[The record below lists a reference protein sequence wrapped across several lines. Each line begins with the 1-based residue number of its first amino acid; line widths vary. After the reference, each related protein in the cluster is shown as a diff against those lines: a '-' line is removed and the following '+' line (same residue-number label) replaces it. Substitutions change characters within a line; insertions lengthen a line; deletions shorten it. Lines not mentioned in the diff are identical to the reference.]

1 MGLYTDIYVLVC
13 ELTGLHLSNR
23 AARVF
28 TPEHDKIYLLLPS
41 CPALGPVYSQVF
53 QMFPRLPEHN
63 LTNERKKRF
72 CLPWCDT
79 RHWLQPKLHPAGIN
93 GTENL
98 SCRLLRA
105 QPYSA
110 NYTQQRGHQRSACVS
125 HQTLASPGSLPRL
138 LLHSG
143 GYFGAG
149 EMPSLGHLVRR

>member
-63 LTNERKKRF
+63 LTNESKKRF
-72 CLPWCDT
+72 AFLGATPGPGCSPSS
-79 RHWLQPKLHPAGIN
+79 I
-93 GTENL
+93 
-98 SCRLLRA
+98 
-105 QPYSA
+105 
-110 NYTQQRGHQRSACVS
+110 QQG
-125 HQTLASPGSLPRL
+125 
-138 LLHSG
+138 
-143 GYFGAG
+143 
-149 EMPSLGHLVRR
+149 